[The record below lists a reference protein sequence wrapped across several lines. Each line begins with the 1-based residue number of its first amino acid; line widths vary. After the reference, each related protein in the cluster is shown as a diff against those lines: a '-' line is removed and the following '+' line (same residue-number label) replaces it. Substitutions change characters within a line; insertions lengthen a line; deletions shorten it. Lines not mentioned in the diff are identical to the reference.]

1 MTFLTIASFTLAN
14 LLYQKKFKAKGKT
27 NAVYD
32 QEGRLHWSDGNV
44 QDVQIPAPNL
54 LDAVLFIKN
63 QYGLDIKIDQMGK
76 DGYKAEIYRLQGKQ
90 RKTQPICGATYEIAL
105 DSACVHVLKHFM

>member
-32 QEGRLHWSDGNV
+32 QEGRLHWSDGDA
-44 QDVQIPAPNL
+44 QDGQIPAPNL

-63 QYGLDIKIDQMGK
+63 QYGLDIKIDRMGK

-90 RKTQPICGATYEIAL
+90 RKTQPICGAMCEIAL
-105 DSACVHVLKHFM
+105 DSACVYILKHFR

>member
-14 LLYQKKFKAKGKT
+14 LLYQKKFKGKGKT

-44 QDVQIPAPNL
+44 QDGQMPAPNL

-63 QYGLDIKIDQMGK
+63 QYGLDIKIDRMGK
-76 DGYKAEIYRLQGKQ
+76 DGYKAEIYRQGKQ

-105 DSACVHVLKHFM
+105 DSACVQTLKHSR